1 MEYAF
6 VYFILFLNSISVLF
20 SLIFFIGGFALATL
34 WVVNKAAEGEL
45 ENTVTKAKRYLWVI
59 LVSGFWAFFVPSGDN
74 LLVIITGGKVIQYV
88 RNSEKAQDLPDV
100 VLDYLTK
107 ELKED

>member
-34 WVVNKAAEGEL
+34 WVVNKATEGEL
-45 ENTVTKAKRYLWVI
+45 EYTVTKAKRYLWVI
-59 LVSGFWAFFVPSGDN
+59 LFSGFWAFFVPSGDN

-88 RNSEKAQDLPDV
+88 RNSEKAQELPDV